1 MLGGYKMKIPVKWL
15 KDYVDI
21 DISPKELGDKLTMS
35 GSNVEE
41 VIISGAE
48 IDNVVTGK
56 IIEIVKHPDADTLV
70 VCQVNIGL
78 AEPIQIVTAATNMKE
93 QDIIP
98 VALHGSSLHGGL
110 KIKKGKLR
118 GILSN
123 GMFCSEEELGI
134 AGDEPIHGL
143 MILPADTIIGKDIK
157 EVLNLQSAVID
168 FEITSNRP
176 DCLSVLGIARE
187 TAATLGTK
195 YRKPELDY
203 KPTPGENVEDIYT
216 VNIKDELCRRYM
228 LKGIKNVK
236 IEPSPQWMQ
245 ERLLEADIRPINN
258 IVDITNF
265 VMLEIGQPM
274 HAFDAR
280 QINTN
285 NITIERANL
294 SEKFITLDE
303 VERELDESILNIKD
317 GDRTVAIAGIMGG
330 LNSEIKE
337 DSRSIIFESANF
349 DGVNIRLASKKL
361 SLRTDASSKFEK
373 ELDPN
378 MAKLAMDRACHL
390 IQELGAGE
398 IMEGC
403 IDVYPKQLVPH
414 TLEVD
419 SNWIN
424 KFLGTDISKSDMK
437 MYLDRLELST
447 EIQGDALV
455 ILVPTYRSDINIR
468 EDVAEEVA
476 RIYGYDNIPSTVPSC
491 GTLKSGKSEKQ
502 KLEDKVLAALTSSA
516 LNQSISYSF
525 VSPKIF
531 NKILVPEDSELRKA
545 VTIKNPLGEDFSIM
559 RTTTIASMMECL
571 GRNYSRN
578 NEEARLFEIGKVYIP
593 NEDALNLP
601 EERNILT
608 IGMYGNADYLD
619 LKGVV
624 ENVLDN
630 LGIKNTSFKRENEN
644 PTYHPGK
651 TSNLYVKRELIGVV
665 GEIHPNVSENY
676 EVEQR
681 CYIAELNLDI
691 LYKYADLNKKY
702 SALPKF
708 PAVTRD
714 IALTVDDEI
723 LVQDIEDIIVK
734 QGGNILESAKLFD
747 VYKGIQI
754 ADGKKSIAYA
764 IVYRRENKTLT
775 DEEVNK
781 VHEKILR
788 SLEHKLGA
796 ELR

>member
-1 MLGGYKMKIPVKWL
+1 MKVPVKWL

-21 DISPKELGDKLTMS
+21 NISAKELSDKLTMS
-35 GSNVEE
+35 GSKVEE
-41 VIISGAE
+41 LIISGAE
-48 IDNVVTGK
+48 IENVVTGK
-56 IIEIVKHPDADTLV
+56 IIEIVKHPDADALV
-70 VCQVNIGL
+70 ICQVNIGL
-78 AEPIQIVTAATNMKE
+78 DLPTQIVTAATNMKE
-93 QDIIP
+93 QDIVP

-118 GILSN
+118 GIVSN

-134 AGDEPIHGL
+134 AGDEPVHGL
-143 MILPADTIIGKDIK
+143 MILPGDTPIGKDIK
-157 EVLNLQSAVID
+157 EVLKLQSVLID

-187 TAATLGTK
+187 TAATLGIE
-195 YRKPELDY
+195 YRKPALDY
-203 KPTPGENVEDIYT
+203 KATAAENVEDIYK

-245 ERLLEADIRPINN
+245 ERLLEAEIRPINN

-265 VMLEIGQPM
+265 VMVELGQPM

-280 QINTN
+280 QITTN
-285 NITIERANL
+285 NIVIERAN
-294 SEKFITLDE
+294 SNEKFITLDE

-317 GDRTVAIAGIMGG
+317 GDRTIGLAGIMGG
-330 LNSEIKE
+330 LNSEIKG
-337 DSRSIIFESANF
+337 DSTSIILESANF
-349 DGVNIRLASKKL
+349 DGVNIRFASKKL

-373 ELDPN
+373 DLDPN
-378 MAKLAMDRACHL
+378 MVQMAMDRACNL

-403 IDVYPKQLVPH
+403 IDVYPKILKPH

-419 SNWIN
+419 ATWIN
-424 KFLGTDISKSDMK
+424 SFLGTDISRRDMK
-437 MYLDRLELST
+437 TYLDRLELAT
-447 EIQGDALV
+447 EIKGDYL
-455 ILVPTYRSDINIR
+455 IIKVPTNRADINIR
-468 EDVAEEVA
+468 EDIAEEIA
-476 RIYGYDNIPSTVPSC
+476 RIYGYDNIPSTLPNCATS
-491 GTLKSGKSEKQ
+491 KSGKSEKQ
-502 KLEDKVLAALTSSA
+502 KLEDKVVLSLTSSA

-531 NKILVPEDSELRKA
+531 NKILVPEDSKIRNV
-545 VTIKNPLGEDFSIM
+545 VTIKNPLGEDYSIM

-593 NEDALNLP
+593 NEDSDKLP

-608 IGMYGNADYLD
+608 IGMYGNVDYLD

-624 ENVLDN
+624 ENVIDS
-630 LGIKNTSFKRENEN
+630 LGLKNISFKRESEN

-651 TSNLYVKRELIGVV
+651 TSNLYIKRELVGVV
-665 GEIHPNVSENY
+665 GEIHPSVSENY

-702 SALPKF
+702 NALPKF

-714 IALTVDDEI
+714 IALIVDEEV

-734 QGGNILESAKLFD
+734 QGGNILESTKLFD
-747 VYKGIQI
+747 VYKGKQI
-754 ADGKKSIAYA
+754 AEGKKSIAYA
-764 IVYRRENKTLT
+764 IIYRRVDKTLT

-788 SLEHKLGA
+788 TLEHKLGA
-796 ELR
+796 QLR